1 MDGDDF
7 DRFFE
12 EQKKKEPETLRKLI
26 ADWEVVESRGTSE
39 HRLLLLKNA
48 QGEKRILK
56 MFSHQQNARMRAER
70 EALDNAREKGIP
82 RLFDYAEDDQ
92 YVYLLREYV
101 EGENLAERIART
113 GRMDIREAAQIGCQL
128 CDVLERLHRRN
139 IIHRDVKPENVII
152 RPDGCVFLI
161 DFDISRKY
169 TEGVTHDTECLG
181 TRAIAPPEQYGYGQT
196 DRRADLYSLGV
207 VLLFLGTGSYDLRKI
222 NMLPRLYGQIVRH
235 CTYFDP
241 RMRYQSALQVSRRLR
256 LVVHRKRWIIGL
268 AAILTLLLG
277 VSIGMM
283 LLRPGDRVYPS
294 LLTMA
299 ANDPVTFQE
308 PLIEACVRAQ
318 LGLDSSAPL
327 TYAEVSAVTELYIYG
342 NYTNGQAYDPDY
354 RGDKVFIND
363 HQLGSG
369 TVESLHDL
377 LMMPSLRV
385 LRLYRQPLSNVDEL
399 AALTKLEELSLDES
413 PNISDLSAISTL
425 EWLRL
430 LDIGDTAVSDL
441 SPLQGCPRLR
451 QINLER
457 IPCDNFSVL
466 SRYAYLEYLNV
477 NNASPDAVMA
487 AVSGKMIDFLW
498 LDYAGLTS
506 IEPFAR
512 AESVRQLHAKH
523 NNIRSLAGIETLTM
537 LVYVDVAYNPIED
550 LTPLLALPRLKALR
564 IDPSMNAAWEAIREK
579 ATFNVEWEN

>member
-12 EQKKKEPETLRKLI
+12 ERAKNEPEMLLKLI
-26 ADWEVVESRGTSE
+26 ADWVVVETRGTSE
-39 HRLLLLKNA
+39 HRLLMLQNA
-48 QGEKRILK
+48 QGEKRVLK
-56 MFSHQQNARMRAER
+56 MFSHQQNARVRAER

-82 RLFDYAEDDQ
+82 RLYDYAEDDQ

-113 GRMDIREAAQIGCQL
+113 GRMNIREAAQIGCQL
-128 CDVLERLHRRN
+128 CDVLDRLHRRN

-169 TEGVTHDTECLG
+169 TEGVKHDTECLG

-196 DRRADLYSLGV
+196 DRRTDLYSLGV
-207 VLLFLGTGSYDLRKI
+207 VLLFLGTGSYDLCQI
-222 NMLPRLYGQIVRH
+222 NMLPKMYGQIVRH

-241 RMRYQSALQVSRRLR
+241 RKRYQTAPQVNRHLQL
-256 LVVHRKRWIIGL
+256 LLHRKRWIIWTAATL
-268 AAILTLLLG
+268 ALMIGVGIGTL
-277 VSIGMM
+277 M
-283 LLRPGDRVYPS
+283 LRPGDRVYPA
-294 LLTMA
+294 LLSMA
-299 ANDPVTFQE
+299 ANDVVSFQE
-308 PLIEACVRAQ
+308 PLVEACVRAQ
-318 LGLDSSAPL
+318 LGVDSSTPL

-342 NYTNGQAYDPDY
+342 NYTDGQAYDPDY
-354 RGDKVFIND
+354 RGDKVFVND
-363 HQLGSG
+363 HQLDSG
-369 TVESLHDL
+369 TVKSLHDL

-385 LRLYRQPLSNVDEL
+385 LRLYRQPLTNVDEL

-413 PNISDLSAISTL
+413 PNVSDISAISTL

-441 SPLQGCPRLR
+441 SPLRGCPRLR

-466 SRYAYLEYLNV
+466 SQYAYLEYLNV
-477 NNASPDAVMA
+477 NNASPEAVMA

-498 LDYAGLTS
+498 LDYAGLTN
-506 IEPFAR
+506 IEPFAK
-512 AESVRQLHAKH
+512 AESVQQLHAKH
-523 NNIRSLAGIETLTM
+523 NNIHSLAGIESLTM

-550 LTPLLALPRLKALR
+550 LTPLLALPRLAALR
-564 IDPSMNAAWEAIREK
+564 IDPSMKAAWEAIRDQ
-579 ATFNVEWEN
+579 ATFAIEWEN

>member
-12 EQKKKEPETLRKLI
+12 ERAKNEPEMLLKLI
-26 ADWEVVESRGTSE
+26 ADWVVVETRGTSE
-39 HRLLLLKNA
+39 HRLLMLQNA
-48 QGEKRILK
+48 QGEKRVLK
-56 MFSHQQNARMRAER
+56 MFSHQQNARVRAER

-82 RLFDYAEDDQ
+82 RLYDYAEDDQ

-113 GRMDIREAAQIGCQL
+113 GRMNIREAAQIGCQL
-128 CDVLERLHRRN
+128 CDVLDRLHRRN

-169 TEGVTHDTECLG
+169 TEGVKHDTECLG

-196 DRRADLYSLGV
+196 DRRTDLYSLGV
-207 VLLFLGTGSYDLRKI
+207 VLLFLGTGSYDLCQI
-222 NMLPRLYGQIVRH
+222 NMLPKMYGQIVRH

-241 RMRYQSALQVSRRLR
+241 RKRYQTAPQVNRHLQL
-256 LVVHRKRWIIGL
+256 LLHRKRWIIWTAATL
-268 AAILTLLLG
+268 ALMIGVGIGTL
-277 VSIGMM
+277 M
-283 LLRPGDRVYPS
+283 LRPGDRVYPA
-294 LLTMA
+294 LLSMA
-299 ANDPVTFQE
+299 ANDVVSFQE
-308 PLIEACVRAQ
+308 PLVEACVRAQ
-318 LGLDSSAPL
+318 LGVDSSTPL

-342 NYTNGQAYDPDY
+342 NYTDGQAYDPDY
-354 RGDKVFIND
+354 RGDKVFVND
-363 HQLGSG
+363 HQLDSG
-369 TVESLHDL
+369 TVTSLHDL

-385 LRLYRQPLSNVDEL
+385 LRLYRQPLTNVDEL

-413 PNISDLSAISTL
+413 PNVSDISAISTL

-441 SPLQGCPRLR
+441 SPLRGCPRLR

-466 SRYAYLEYLNV
+466 SQYAYLEYLNV
-477 NNASPDAVMA
+477 NNASPEAVMA

-498 LDYAGLTS
+498 LDYAGLTN
-506 IEPFAR
+506 IEPFAK
-512 AESVRQLHAKH
+512 AESVQQLHAKH
-523 NNIRSLAGIETLTM
+523 NNIHSLAGIESLTM

-550 LTPLLALPRLKALR
+550 LTPLLALPRLAALR
-564 IDPSMNAAWEAIREK
+564 IDPSMKAAWEAIRDQ
-579 ATFNVEWEN
+579 ATFAIEWEN